1 MSKKWKIAVIAIVV
15 VALLSLCAC
24 QNGGL
29 SAYEIAVNNGF
40 EGTEAEWLES
50 LKGVDGVDGA
60 DGVDGK
66 DGLNGA
72 DGQSITIADLQRL
85 YEQEVQDSGYA
96 GTFYEFLQDK
106 LGLTI
111 DVSIDD
117 SEVIE
122 QCLLSAVSIKAYNS
136 SSTSGSAGSGI
147 IYKLNKE
154 TGSAIIVTNYHVV
167 YDGSVDDGVYDT
179 IKAYLYGG
187 ECEAQAISTT
197 YVGGSMN
204 YDLAVLKVENSD
216 VLKDSYAKQVT
227 VSAGGYQVGERA
239 IAIGNP
245 QAEGLSATAGIVSV
259 ESEYISISA
268 VDNSGTINMRVMRID
283 TAINSGNSGG
293 GLFNAY
299 GQLIG
304 IVNAK
309 YNSTTI
315 DNVGYAIPIE
325 VVKNVV
331 DNVIDSSDGK
341 VRKLVFGFEATAQD
355 SVLAYDAITDKYY
368 IKETCSVSK
377 ITTGGLADGV
387 LQVGDVVQTISINGV
402 EKSVNRIYDVSD
414 LMLTV
419 RVGDQV
425 KLTVLRGETPVYLE
439 VDVSSQEVLTVI
451 K

>member
-1 MSKKWKIAVIAIVV
+1 MSKKWKIAVIILVV
-15 VALLSLCAC
+15 IALFSLCAC
-24 QNGGL
+24 QEGGL
-29 SAYEIAVNNGF
+29 SAYEIAVKNGF

-50 LKGVDGVDGA
+50 LKGA
-60 DGVDGK
+60 DGVDGTNGINGSN
-66 DGLNGA
+66 GLNGE
-72 DGQSITIADLQRL
+72 DGQSITIDDLRDL
-85 YEQEVQDSGYA
+85 YDQEVQDSGYA

-111 DVSIDD
+111 NFSTDD
-117 SEVIE
+117 SAVIE
-122 QCLLSAVSIKAYNS
+122 DCLLSSVSVRAFNDSGI
-136 SSTSGSAGSGI
+136 GSAGAGV
-147 IYKLNKE
+147 IYQLNQE
-154 TGSAIIVTNYHVV
+154 AGDAIIITNYHVV
-167 YDGSVDDGVYDT
+167 YDGSADDGVYDN
-179 IKAYLYGG
+179 INIYLYGG
-187 ECEAQAISTT
+187 ESTSSAIPST

-204 YDLAVLKVENSD
+204 YDLAVLRVSSNDIIKNSFARQATFAD
-216 VLKDSYAKQVT
+216 D
-227 VSAGGYQVGERA
+227 YQVGERA

-245 QAEGLSATAGIVSV
+245 QDKGIAATAGIVSV

-268 VDNSGTINMRVMRID
+268 VDNSDTIDMRVMRID

-341 VRKLVFGFEATAQD
+341 VRKLVFGFEAAAKD

-377 ITTGGLADGV
+377 ITTGGLANGV
-387 LQVGDVVQTISINGV
+387 LQVGDVIKTISINGV
-402 EKSVNRIYDVSD
+402 DGENA
-414 LMLTV
+414 
-419 RVGDQV
+419 
-425 KLTVLRGETPVYLE
+425 LREQT
-439 VDVSSQEVLTVI
+439 
-451 K
+451 

>member
-1 MSKKWKIAVIAIVV
+1 MSKKWKIAVIVLVII
-15 VALLSLCAC
+15 ALFSLCAC
-24 QNGGL
+24 QQGGL
-29 SAYEIAVNNGF
+29 SAYEIAVKNGF
-40 EGTEAEWLES
+40 EGTEQQWLES
-50 LKGVDGVDGA
+50 LKGA
-60 DGVDGK
+60 DGVDGTNGI
-66 DGLNGA
+66 DGSNGLNGA
-72 DGQSITIADLQRL
+72 DGQSITIADLQQL
-85 YEQEVQDSGYA
+85 YEQEVQGGYT
-96 GTFYEFLQDK
+96 GTFYEFLKDK
-106 LGLTI
+106 LGLVI

-117 SEVIE
+117 SAVIE

-147 IYKLNKE
+147 IYKLSKE

-187 ECEAQAISTT
+187 ECEGQAISTT

-227 VSAGGYQVGERA
+227 LSESGYQVGERA

-245 QAEGLSATAGIVSV
+245 QDKGIAATSGIVSLD
-259 ESEYISISA
+259 SEIIKIAA
-268 VDNSGTINMRVMRID
+268 VDNSDSISMRVMRVD

-331 DNVIDSSDGK
+331 DNVIDGSDGK
-341 VRKLVFGFEATAQD
+341 VRRLVFGFKVAAKD
-355 SVLAYDAITDKYY
+355 SVLAYDAVTDKYY

-387 LQVGDVVQTISINGV
+387 LQVGDVIKTISINGV

-425 KLTVLRGETPVYLE
+425 KLTVLRGDTPVYIE
-439 VDVSSQEVLTVI
+439 VNVSSQEVLTVI